1 MSNTAV
7 IDIPIDMM
15 DRLGTATF
23 EELAQFAEA
32 SITKA
37 GDHARQS
44 IHHLI
49 EVGGALREMRDRMPG
64 PYRTWLQNVGMDEL
78 WASKCQRL
86 YVYRNELP
94 AEVFAAHQ
102 GIDGREC
109 RPSMRNALRSIS
121 HLPQLYKGQ
130 AVPYNKTPEERR
142 VTAERMLAEGA
153 PARDVAAMTGISLG
167 VIKRIRNPG
176 GAKDADRRRREK
188 MKAAA
193 AAERA
198 LREQEQRAER
208 DRLAKITGK
217 EASVAYAAVR
227 QALAALA
234 KVSGS
239 ATHVDAATGY
249 LTAAESRIVAIMQE
263 ERASQ

>member
-23 EELAQFAEA
+23 DELARFAEESIA
-32 SITKA
+32 SA
-37 GDHARQS
+37 GEHAQQA
-44 IHHLI
+44 IHFLI
-49 EVGGALREMRDRMPG
+49 SAGGAFCEMRDRMPG
-64 PYRTWLQNVGMDEL
+64 QFTAWLRESGINPS
-78 WASKCQRL
+78 WASRCQRL
-86 YVYRNELP
+86 FAYRNELP
-94 AEVFAAHQ
+94 REAFEACLTSH
-102 GIDGREC
+102 GRRV
-109 RPSMRNALRSIS
+109 RPTLERAIQSIS
-121 HLPQLYKGQ
+121 HLPSLSSGGW
-130 AVPYNKTPEERR
+130 NKI
-142 VTAERMLAEGA
+142 AEDRKATIDRLLAEGA
-153 PARDVAAMTGISLG
+153 SVPEIARLTGISRAAIQE
-167 VIKRIRNPG
+167 IKKPG
-176 GAKDADRRRREK
+176 AVAASRRRSQEK
-188 MKAAA
+188 KKLKAT
-193 AAERA
+193 AEKA

-239 ATHVDAATGY
+239 AAHVDAATGY